1 MCKGITIVGAPKR
14 IYRKDGKEIIT
25 KKMWSNAV
33 VEVKHVFDGASP
45 MGEAGGRGGG
55 RASGRRNGGIG
66 FLCFSFSGAVKYSE
80 G

>member
-1 MCKGITIVGAPKR
+1 MCKGITIIGTPKR

-45 MGEAGGRGGG
+45 RAERGHREAGMGEL
-55 RASGRRNGGIG
+55 ASYV
-66 FLCFSFSGAVKYSE
+66 FLLVGL
-80 G
+80 